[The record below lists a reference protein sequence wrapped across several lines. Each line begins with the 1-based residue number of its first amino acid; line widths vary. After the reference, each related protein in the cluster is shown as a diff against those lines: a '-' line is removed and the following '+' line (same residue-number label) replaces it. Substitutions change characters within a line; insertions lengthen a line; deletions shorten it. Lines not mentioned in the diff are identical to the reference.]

1 MTKGMQNRATILEA
15 IEDYELTEL
24 TETDV
29 NRAIGMLNNGKT
41 EGYVLDLLE
50 RWNEDYRRESE
61 IESKAAAD
69 FEERAYGR
77 PNDE

>member
-1 MTKGMQNRATILEA
+1 MQHRETVQEA

-24 TETDV
+24 DERDV
-29 NRAIGMLNNGKT
+29 NEAVKRLNSGKT

-50 RWNEDYRRESE
+50 KWNEDYARERRNEGR
-61 IESKAAAD
+61 AAAD

-77 PNDE
+77 PND